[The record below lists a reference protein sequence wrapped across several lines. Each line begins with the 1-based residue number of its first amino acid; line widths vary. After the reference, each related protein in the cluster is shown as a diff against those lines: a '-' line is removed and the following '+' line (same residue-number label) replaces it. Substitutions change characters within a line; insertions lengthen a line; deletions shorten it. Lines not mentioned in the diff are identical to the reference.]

1 MTKEE
6 LKKVAL
12 DKIDEKHYEIEL
24 NFEGFKETGDPNYL
38 RICSEARGFNY
49 GISWL
54 LEKAQEVEGI

>member
-1 MTKEE
+1 MNKEE
-6 LKKVAL
+6 LEKVAL

-24 NFEGFKETGDPNYL
+24 NFEGFKETGNPVFL
-38 RICSEARGFNY
+38 QKCTEARGFNY